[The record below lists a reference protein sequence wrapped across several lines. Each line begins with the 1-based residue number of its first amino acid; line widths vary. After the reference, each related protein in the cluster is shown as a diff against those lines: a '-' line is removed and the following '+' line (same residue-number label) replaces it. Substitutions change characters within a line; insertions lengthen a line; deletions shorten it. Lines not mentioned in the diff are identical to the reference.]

1 MICDFAIFLI
11 EKLHVRNA
19 YDKICRLQKEGDV
32 MYLPGTIGERIGDLR
47 SGKGLNQKEL
57 SKIIGITSSQMSRIE
72 NDRTPSISSDTL
84 IKLSDYFNVSIDF
97 ILRRTDISLP
107 KNYDINEL
115 GLSEGAVNVF
125 LSKSIDMQIL
135 NRVFEHKWF
144 PNLVEQIKRY
154 ADDSYAAGVTAQNEI
169 IDFAASSIYDYVKEN
184 PEHKAD
190 AIDDIQELKKH
201 KLTTQESILI
211 KIQSLFMAIV
221 KDVKKNFEDKV
232 EITPLATR
240 EFMQGVWAQLKDKP
254 RSELTEEDVS
264 IAVTNMVK
272 QQIAFEGKGV
282 TVFQKFMAWLLRNSF
297 KSDP

>member
-1 MICDFAIFLI
+1 MIKYAGY
-11 EKLHVRNA
+11 N
-19 YDKICRLQKEGDV
+19 KEGDV

-115 GLSEGAVNVF
+115 GLSESAVNVF

-144 PNLVEQIKRY
+144 PNLVEQIERY

-169 IDFAASSIYDYVKEN
+169 IDFAASSIYDYVKES
-184 PEHKAD
+184 PEHKAEVIED
-190 AIDDIQELKKH
+190 VKELKKH
-201 KLTTQESILI
+201 KLTTNESIII

-221 KDVKKNFEDKV
+221 KDVKKDFEDKV
-232 EITPLATR
+232 TVTPLATR
-240 EFMQGVWAQLKDKP
+240 AFMQAVWAQLQDKP
-254 RSELTEEDVS
+254 RSEFTGEDVS

-272 QQIAFEGKGV
+272 QQVHFEGKGA
-282 TVFQKFMAWLLRNSF
+282 TVFQKFMAWLLRNSL
-297 KSDP
+297 KK